1 MPFAD
6 RLLALLLHRVMGLRE
21 LVLTREEFSDCE
33 LAALRLLR
41 LLLLRL
47 LLVLLKVWPR
57 NSVRSFDRGLGP
69 SDLYC
74 GLGPSNFDRGL
85 GPSDLE
91 C

>member
-41 LLLLRL
+41 LLLL
-47 LLVLLKVWPR
+47 LLKVWPR
-57 NSVRSFDRGLGP
+57 NSVRSFDRGLGL
-69 SDLYC
+69 SDLDC

-85 GPSDLE
+85 WPSDLE